1 MGYYKAV
8 TPRDVT
14 PFDRRW
20 KRYISNKDI
29 PNKEHDS
36 HFYMYACIYIYT
48 EVYIYIGPN
57 PNQALVA
64 VGNAAA
70 RVEDDLAHVCFFCG
84 PLCSSKSW
92 THCPN

>member
-29 PNKEHDS
+29 PNKEHDI

-48 EVYIYIGPN
+48 EVCIYMVTRSAAPPLPPPSMVYGPGW
-57 PNQALVA
+57 PPSCGMEWGVPLPP
-64 VGNAAA
+64 VGWLWGFW
-70 RVEDDLAHVCFFCG
+70 V
-84 PLCSSKSW
+84 
-92 THCPN
+92 